1 MQLLIAFYEPEILLD
16 AREQALPDGV
26 QLVSLL
32 PGGEIA
38 PSLETASPEVRDRV
52 LVDPSPELLGS
63 GAVRAILTR
72 DFRRTAHAF
81 PQINPGDIVTWPELE
96 GACRRWGAATAPEI
110 RFYGQFDPPVDKIL
124 YDTYFKDVRDGVF
137 IEAGAAD
144 GVEESCCK
152 VFEEFLGW
160 TGINVEPSPVN
171 FEALQAARP
180 NAINIRAALSDHDG
194 SATFTNALHPVR
206 GARFGNGSLGHTQR
220 HIDELTGNG
229 CTFETFEVQTIR
241 YDTLLE
247 RHGLKHVDLFVLD
260 VEGHELTV
268 LRGMAGTTVW
278 PRVFCIEHGNIGLEN
293 LRSMLERVGYGFDFV
308 AFNNAYFSRPA

>member
-220 HIDELTGNG
+220 HIDELTGKG
-229 CTFETFEVQTIR
+229 LHVR
-241 YDTLLE
+241 DVRGADDPL
-247 RHGLKHVDLFVLD
+247 RHAA
-260 VEGHELTV
+260 
-268 LRGMAGTTVW
+268 RAA
-278 PRVFCIEHGNIGLEN
+278 RAQA
-293 LRSMLERVGYGFDFV
+293 R
-308 AFNNAYFSRPA
+308 